1 MMSWH
6 EIAFEVLCLFVGYGI
21 GSLMTKTETESK
33 RSHERELEE
42 EALKAERKKW
52 IDHGRAIERQIREAN
67 ENSN

>member
-1 MMSWH
+1 
-6 EIAFEVLCLFVGYGI
+6 
-21 GSLMTKTETESK
+21 MTKTETESK